1 MKRRVQ
7 FTELPSR
14 CTVAI
19 ALAALLSTA
28 AVAQAP
34 LPPVPMPPPMPPEA
48 ANSATASISPAAAA
62 ALGACAS
69 CGKVEAIDERVASEQ
84 WTPLGTGVS
93 VGGAPP
99 ASPITPAQGV
109 ASFRIGSDLS
119 NQGMVMLGAVGGAS
133 YTATPKGYN
142 RPRWDVTVRLDSGAL
157 RVVSLSYEPYI
168 REGDRVRV
176 IGNQIELLDQ

>member
-1 MKRRVQ
+1 MKRRVL
-7 FTELPSR
+7 FMERLPR
-14 CTVAI
+14 
-19 ALAALLSTA
+19 AAVVA
-28 AVAQAP
+28 AVAALGSSAVPAQA
-34 LPPVPMPPPMPPEA
+34 PMPPPMPA
-48 ANSATASISPAAAA
+48 ASSPATASISPAAAA
-62 ALGACAS
+62 ALNDCGV
-69 CGKVEAIDERVASEQ
+69 CGKVEAIDQRVAREQ

-99 ASPITPAQGV
+99 SSPVDQAAGI

-142 RPRWDVTVRLDSGAL
+142 RPRWDVTVRLDSGGVK
-157 RVVSLSYEPYI
+157 VVSLSYEPYI

-176 IGNQIELLDQ
+176 IGNQVELLDP